1 MAAKVEVYSTT
12 YCPYC
17 RAAER
22 LLTTKGIE
30 FTLHDVTHDP
40 DKRHWL
46 VEATGMTTV
55 PQVFINDQPVG
66 GFTDLQALDRRGQ
79 LDPLLQA
86 DPAA

>member
-22 LLTTKGIE
+22 LLSAKGAE
-30 FTLHDVTHDP
+30 FTLYDVTHDT

-46 VEATGMTTV
+46 VETTGQTTV
-55 PQVFINDQPVG
+55 PQVFINGQAVG
-66 GFTDLQALDRRGQ
+66 GFTDIQALDRRGE
-79 LDPLLQA
+79 LMPLLAA
-86 DPAA
+86 DPS